1 VKPALTLQQ
10 FRGACAV
17 IDSGFN
23 VSRAATRLH
32 TTQSAVSKTIKGLE
46 DDLGAAIFRRS
57 AIRMTGLT
65 EYGQEFAEL
74 ARRILRDTDAAVA
87 RARTENRD
95 CRGVF
100 RIATTHVHA
109 KYTLPAAMRAF
120 RATYPDVAVQI
131 EQGHGSEVSQWVA
144 AGQVQL
150 GISVL
155 PQALPGGLVTL
166 PAMALERCLVV
177 PRGHALLSID
187 KPSLADIARYRLV
200 CYNPGHPSAT
210 RIRALFHEFGLEPEI
225 AMCATDASVI
235 KEFVAAGEGVAILHR
250 IALEAEADPRVA
262 VIDARHIVPD
272 TQTNFVF
279 RQGEYLRDYVYDLIE
294 KLAPAWTRGA
304 VAAELTARS
313 RS

>member
-46 DDLGAAIFRRS
+46 DDLGAAIFLRS
-57 AIRMTGLT
+57 AMRMTGLT

-87 RARTENRD
+87 RAQTETRD
-95 CRGVF
+95 CRGIF

-109 KYTLPAAMRAF
+109 KYTLPAVIHAF

-131 EQGHGSEVSQWVA
+131 EQGHGSEVVQWVA

-166 PAMALERCLVV
+166 PAMQLERCLVV

-187 KPSLADIARYRLV
+187 KPSLADVARFRLV
-200 CYNPGHPSAT
+200 CYSAGHPSGA
-210 RIRALFHEFGLEPEI
+210 RIRALFRDSGLDPEI
-225 AMCATDASVI
+225 GITATDASVI

-250 IALEAEADPRVA
+250 ISLDPEGEPRVA

-272 TQTNFVF
+272 TQTNLVF
-279 RQGEYLRDYVYDLIE
+279 REGEYLRDYVYDFVE
-294 KLAPAWTRGA
+294 KLAPAWTRRA
-304 VAAELTARS
+304 VAAELAANS
-313 RS
+313 PS